1 VFYTVQTTFIHT
13 CLTLLMYQAV
23 GLFPFLSGMRLLIIL
38 SKKIWISFRPSQT
51 NLYKTN
57 QRELQL
63 ITVIV

>member
-1 VFYTVQTTFIHT
+1 MIFLAAFIHT

-23 GLFPFLSGMRLLIIL
+23 GMVHFLFGMRSLITL

-51 NLYKTN
+51 NSYKTN

-63 ITVIV
+63 IIVIVSS